1 MKDVAASTM
10 ADDLKRLGIDP
21 LKPPPLNK
29 LSPDVLRKVMVT
41 FTKSLGVKCEFCHDQ
56 NNFKAPTPH
65 KKVAAGMWQHFVLEM
80 RLDGGGPLYCDSCHS
95 GKAEFLDR
103 HDNKALQGWME
114 ANYVKKLKRA
124 DKKEHSCDLCPRRP
138 VRGEIPPSV
147 GDEVED
153 RQGVGGTVFP
163 TFSRVCIAIKHSF
176 LTRVRV
182 FSRLN
187 TVQGL
192 TQRQQMVLD
201 FIRSSIADRG
211 YPPTLREIGARMG
224 IRSTNGVNDHLRALE
239 RKGYLT
245 REDMKSRAL
254 RPTTH
259 HDVAQHLG
267 NAANGDGASN
277 DSTHSSQE
285 RFGVGGT
292 TFEDVVEIQV
302 LGRVAAGLPLFAE
315 EHVIDTVRV
324 DRGLLKGGREV
335 FGLRVH
341 GDSMIDAGILN
352 GDYIFVRKQLTAS
365 RGDIVVA
372 LIGDEATVKYY
383 FPEKDYVRFQP
394 ANKAMAPI
402 LVRAVDFKPTMLLGV
417 VVGVFR
423 RL

>member
-1 MKDVAASTM
+1 MFST
-10 ADDLKRLGIDP
+10 
-21 LKPPPLNK
+21 LN
-29 LSPDVLRKVMVT
+29 
-41 FTKSLGVKCEFCHDQ
+41 
-56 NNFKAPTPH
+56 
-65 KKVAAGMWQHFVLEM
+65 
-80 RLDGGGPLYCDSCHS
+80 
-95 GKAEFLDR
+95 
-103 HDNKALQGWME
+103 
-114 ANYVKKLKRA
+114 
-124 DKKEHSCDLCPRRP
+124 
-138 VRGEIPPSV
+138 I
-147 GDEVED
+147 
-153 RQGVGGTVFP
+153 
-163 TFSRVCIAIKHSF
+163 
-176 LTRVRV
+176 
-182 FSRLN
+182 
-187 TVQGL
+187 VQGL

-201 FIRSSIADRG
+201 FIRQSISDRG

-254 RPTTH
+254 RPTTT
-259 HDVAQHLG
+259 HDVVQTLG
-267 NAANGDGASN
+267 DANGKASN
-277 DSTHSSQE
+277 DS
-285 RFGVGGT
+285 RALFGAGAGAGANDD
-292 TFEDVVEIQV
+292 EDVVEIQV

-315 EHVIDTVRV
+315 EHVIDMVRV

-365 RGDIVVA
+365 RGEIVVA

-423 RL
+423 RI

>member
-1 MKDVAASTM
+1 
-10 ADDLKRLGIDP
+10 
-21 LKPPPLNK
+21 
-29 LSPDVLRKVMVT
+29 
-41 FTKSLGVKCEFCHDQ
+41 
-56 NNFKAPTPH
+56 
-65 KKVAAGMWQHFVLEM
+65 
-80 RLDGGGPLYCDSCHS
+80 
-95 GKAEFLDR
+95 
-103 HDNKALQGWME
+103 
-114 ANYVKKLKRA
+114 
-124 DKKEHSCDLCPRRP
+124 
-138 VRGEIPPSV
+138 
-147 GDEVED
+147 
-153 RQGVGGTVFP
+153 
-163 TFSRVCIAIKHSF
+163 
-176 LTRVRV
+176 V
-182 FSRLN
+182 FSTLN
-187 TVQGL
+187 NVQGL

-201 FIRSSIADRG
+201 FIRQSIADRG

-254 RPTTH
+254 RPTAH
-259 HDVAQHLG
+259 ANS
-267 NAANGDGASN
+267 NADPTEEPRASN
-277 DSTHSSQE
+277 VTSLPPLSDD
-285 RFGVGGT
+285 
-292 TFEDVVEIQV
+292 EDVIDVQV

-315 EHVIDTVRV
+315 EHIIDTVRV

-341 GDSMIDAGILN
+341 GDSMIEAGILN